1 MLDNLINHSG
11 LTQETIS
18 AYLWGL
24 VPGLVASLLVILAGI
39 IFYSA
44 TARGFEAVLH
54 RTPMQK
60 SLIRITVR
68 SLYRGII
75 IIITFIFVLS
85 QLGVNV
91 TAALAGVGV
100 VGLAVGFAAQ
110 ATIANVL
117 SGFGIFIDHLFK
129 AGDWVTIDGNYGEVA
144 SITLRTTKIRTLD
157 NTFVSI
163 PNSVVTSQSVTNYT
177 EQGMVRVKAK
187 VSIAYGESI
196 HKAREVLIAAAKQIE
211 GIRAN
216 PSPEVV
222 VDELADSGVNLRVRI
237 WIDNPRFEER
247 YRFILTEACKRSL
260 DEAGISIPFPQ
271 RDVHMIAPKG

>member
-11 LTQETIS
+11 LTQEAIS

-24 VPGLVASLLVILAGI
+24 VPGLVASLLVILAGVV
-39 IFYSA
+39 FYSA
-44 TARGFEAVLH
+44 TARGFEAILQ

-68 SLYRGII
+68 SLYRGVI

-85 QLGVNV
+85 QLGINV

-177 EQGMVRVKAK
+177 EQGMVRVKAT

-211 GIRAN
+211 GIRAD

-247 YRFILTEACKRSL
+247 YRFILTETAKRSL

-271 RDVHMIAPKG
+271 RDVHMIASKG